1 MNIFVNVVGKRFVIY
16 IKRWYL
22 ILFKLEFHY
31 LFKFSENVLQL
42 FEIFFLFS

>member
-31 LFKFSENVLQL
+31 LLNFLKM
-42 FEIFFLFS
+42 FFNYSQ